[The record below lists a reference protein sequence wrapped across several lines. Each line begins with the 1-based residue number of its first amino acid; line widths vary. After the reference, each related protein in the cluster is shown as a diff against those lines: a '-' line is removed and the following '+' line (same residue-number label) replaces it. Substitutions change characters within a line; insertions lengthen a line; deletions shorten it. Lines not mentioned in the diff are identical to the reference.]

1 MDYFKSTWNI
11 NDILYIIFAFAMLV
25 IEFVH
30 LQELSTE
37 DESVDGR
44 MLAKKKKGGSG
55 DDELGFSTRQEE
67 SNVKQWLRLS
77 YSVMIFLSFVK
88 ILQLA

>member
-55 DDELGFSTRQEE
+55 DDELGSSTRQEE

>member
-44 MLAKKKKGGSG
+44 MLAKKKKGGSE
-55 DDELGFSTRQEE
+55 DDELGSSTRQEE